1 MANLRRLAANA
12 ALALTL
18 AVSSSTARAQ
28 SFVTGHVPVIGS
40 HGVYGGYHSSTAAE
54 GYLRG
59 YAGVIQA
66 RGMAATYLSQAAINF
81 EAARRQYLE
90 NRLLQARYNQ
100 ARAQARA
107 QYKQRRHEEF
117 VRRRGSRLERIAN
130 QKSKN
135 SLGWPQAVA
144 GNRYKPL
151 RDDIEALIRLRD
163 RLGTTGSGATASA
176 LKQATKEL
184 ARQIID
190 DEQNNKI
197 SAQESQAVRR
207 FVRRL
212 YAQDSPS
219 TLAET
224 NSDLVTK
231 LASTG
236 RR

>member
-1 MANLRRLAANA
+1 MANLRRLAAHS

-18 AVSSSTARAQ
+18 AVSSSTAGAQ
-28 SFVTGHVPVIGS
+28 SFVTGHVPVVGS

-117 VRRRGSRLERIAN
+117 VRRRGSRLERIAK

-151 RDDIEALIRLRD
+151 RNEIEALIRLRD
-163 RLGTTGSGATASA
+163 RLGTTGSGATA

-197 SAQESQAVRR
+197 GAQESQAVRR
-207 FVRRL
+207 FVRGL
-212 YAQDSPS
+212 YAQYSPS

-224 NSDLVTK
+224 NSDSVTK